1 MSNYNLIVS
10 ILAVIGIVFIL
21 GDYPI
26 IVGLLSFGVGL
37 GYPLLSDEKKPEN
50 KDDEESIDSTWL
62 IKIDKQ
68 KGN

>member
-26 IVGLLSFGVGL
+26 VVGLLSFGVGL
-37 GYPLLSDEKKPEN
+37 GYSSLLPEKKPEH
-50 KDDEESIDSTWL
+50 KDDKEIIDST
-62 IKIDKQ
+62 
-68 KGN
+68 

>member
-37 GYPLLSDEKKPEN
+37 GYHFLSPEKKPEN
-50 KDDEESIDSTWL
+50 KDDKEIIDST
-62 IKIDKQ
+62 
-68 KGN
+68 

>member
-26 IVGLLSFGVGL
+26 VVGLLSFGVGL
-37 GYPLLSDEKKPEN
+37 GYPLLFVEDEKKPEN
-50 KDDEESIDSTWL
+50 KDDEESIDST
-62 IKIDKQ
+62 
-68 KGN
+68 